1 MPGSTGEPRGHG
13 RLRLVPPSARGRG
26 TGRKARQDA
35 QGASVSPPLPD
46 PAHGSPGAP
55 PAPIPLH
62 KSPAASAATAGAA
75 PASHSLNRLLN
86 VLFCA
91 GTLLLARAALI
102 QGLAPFHLALA
113 AAVLYLLPRHWAWAF
128 TGAFLGRLL
137 WAGPA
142 AAFFDLM
149 VLGGLYTTARSFQ
162 DGLIP
167 LIEGMMMGARHWRP
181 AGGAALAT
189 LVGTGVQVLAT
200 DPTPYGLVLI
210 LFRTTLV
217 ALLTVVFT
225 RALLPL
231 RRLLEHDFRSLGD
244 LLVGLA
250 SWSDE
255 GSPWDVE
262 QDEWLAA
269 AVGAGALIAAIHGLQ
284 VGSLSLSAMVAGCI
298 ILAFAAWGGPGRGA
312 AAGAAAGLLVM
323 LQSPGAGLPAAA
335 YAVSGLLA
343 GLFRDFG
350 LVGIAGGYA
359 IGILLLAGFSLD
371 PRVMV
376 VELWSL
382 LPATLAYALLRY
394 AVTRSTD
401 GLLPG
406 FLAPEAVSGGWR
418 AATAEAAAAADG
430 AAVAGLGLAPEPA
443 SDGGIVIDL
452 PLQEEGQAGES
463 RPSGPAGGGPTQPV
477 LNQLAHLMRDM
488 ASAIH
493 SGSLM
498 SAAGAGAV
506 DGTAA
511 PILGGVPHRKV
522 EEWLND
528 LAGQVCPGCIHHA
541 TCWDKEFFQTY
552 QGLSDLIVRREVTGS
567 LREDHL
573 PAGLRARCPRR
584 EQLVAA
590 VDQAYRE
597 LQNQRHWQQKLQQSR
612 RLMAQQL
619 ESLAEVARYLADHPP
634 AHVQAAGARR
644 GGKGAGA
651 MPYRVGA
658 ARVARDERLVSGDSY
673 LTRLLPG
680 GRLALIL
687 SDGMGAGM
695 VAAGESRT
703 AVELLERLLGLDL
716 DPALAIKLINRLIM
730 ARTTEDSY
738 TTLDLTLIDLAV
750 PAARFV
756 KVGAPPSFI
765 RHEDRVAVVRAGT
778 PPIGILDDVALEIST
793 RRMRRGDMVVM
804 VTDGVLGAWQDVRAG
819 EAWLKGF
826 LGSLPRDQPRWVA
839 TQVVRQA
846 LRHAGGEARDD
857 MTALVVKIL

>member
-13 RLRLVPPSARGRG
+13 RLRLLPAPNRGRG
-26 TGRKARQDA
+26 TGRRARHDA
-35 QGASVSPPLPD
+35 QGAPALPPFTA
-46 PAHGSPGAP
+46 PAHGSPAEP
-55 PAPIPLH
+55 PAPIPIRQ
-62 KSPAASAATAGAA
+62 SPAASAAAA
-75 PASHSLNRLLN
+75 EASTGSHSLNRLLN
-86 VLFCA
+86 VLFFA
-91 GTLLLARAALI
+91 GTLLLARAALL

-128 TGAFLGRLL
+128 AGAFVGRLL

-142 AAFFDLM
+142 AAFFDLI
-149 VLGGLYTTARSFQ
+149 VLGGLYTTARGIQ
-162 DGLIP
+162 DGPIP
-167 LIEGMMMGARHWRP
+167 LIKGMTMGAHHWRP

-189 LVGTGVQVLAT
+189 LVGTGVQVLALE
-200 DPTPYGLVLI
+200 PTPYGVVLT
-210 LFRTTLV
+210 LFRTALV

-225 RALLPL
+225 RALLPV
-231 RRLLEHDFRSLGD
+231 RRLMDHGFASLQELWHRLG
-244 LLVGLA
+244 
-250 SWSDE
+250 SWSEE
-255 GSPWDVE
+255 GGQWDVE

-269 AVGAGALIAAIHGLQ
+269 AVGAGALIASIHGLQ
-284 VGSLSLSAMVAGCI
+284 LGSLSLSAVVAGCM

-323 LQSPGAGLPAAA
+323 LQSPGSGLPAVA

-371 PRVMV
+371 PQVMV

-382 LPATLAYALLRY
+382 LPATLAYALLRF
-394 AVTRSTD
+394 ALTRSTA

-406 FLAPEAVSGGWR
+406 FLAPAVDRGEP
-418 AATAEAAAAADG
+418 AAAEAAAALEAGAVPPSDDGITLAEPPVHDHSRAGADR
-430 AAVAGLGLAPEPA
+430 PMEPA
-443 SDGGIVIDL
+443 GVS
-452 PLQEEGQAGES
+452 ES
-463 RPSGPAGGGPTQPV
+463 RPV
-477 LNQLAHLMRDM
+477 LTQLAHLMQDM
-488 ASAIH
+488 ATAIH
-493 SGSLM
+493 SGSL
-498 SAAGAGAV
+498 
-506 DGTAA
+506 TAA
-511 PILGGVPHRKV
+511 PGPGAVEGSTALALGGVTHRQV
-522 EEWLND
+522 EEWLNR
-528 LAGQVCPGCIHHA
+528 LAGEVCPGCIHHT
-541 TCWDKEFFQTY
+541 TCWEKEFFQTY

-567 LREDHL
+567 LQEGHL
-573 PAGLRARCPRR
+573 PTGLRTRCPRQGR
-584 EQLVAA
+584 LVAA
-590 VDQAYRE
+590 VDHAYQE
-597 LQNQRHWQQKLQQSR
+597 LQHQRQWLQKLQHSR

-619 ESLAEVARYLADHPP
+619 ESLADVARYLADHPP
-634 AHVQAAGARR
+634 AHSQSVASRR

-695 VAAGESRT
+695 AAAGESRT

-716 DPALAIKLINRLIM
+716 DPALAIKLINRLLM

-738 TTLDLTLIDLAV
+738 TTLDLTLIDLAL

-756 KVGAPPSFI
+756 KVGAPPTFI

-804 VTDGVLGAWQDVRAG
+804 VTDGVLGAWQDIRAG
-819 EAWLKGF
+819 EAWLRGF
-826 LGSLPRDQPRWVA
+826 LGGLPRDQPRWVA

-846 LRHAGGEARDD
+846 LRHAGGQARDD